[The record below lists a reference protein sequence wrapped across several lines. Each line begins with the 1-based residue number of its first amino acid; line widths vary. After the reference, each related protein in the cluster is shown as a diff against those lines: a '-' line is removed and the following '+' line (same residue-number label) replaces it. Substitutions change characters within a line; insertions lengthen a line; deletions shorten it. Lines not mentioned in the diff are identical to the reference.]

1 MWVRFWVIALRFS
14 GRDQMEE
21 LAAAEEAK
29 KIIDTLSTTSP
40 SDPTIAAT
48 LRNAYD
54 QARRGATPI
63 LSSAMVL
70 NAARYEAVLELN
82 DLIHSLQ
89 LQSLTQQ
96 KINRAKA
103 AVDAWIKL
111 LKGHG
116 WREII
121 FAEAVKEAAKEFKV
135 AEALQDRIVATQ
147 DDLAPR
153 AFLPTFERRQRS
165 TNARDDVIPSAF
177 FLRWILEIKT
187 VNSAAR
193 KVAAAVVD
201 RAFFNS
207 WDREESS
214 GHAHIVQF
222 YTPRSVIT
230 SKIGP
235 RRFMA
240 QIALWIDRQRGT
252 TITCRVL
259 LPNPFGWGSFVNS
272 EYFAGKFQACPQVR
286 LNKRRPL
293 LRPCRADQASQ
304 HDSC

>member
-1 MWVRFWVIALRFS
+1 MAAEVRSEKAGCPFSIIATQHGSGSRQTCRAIRLRTIAGYVDAPAAKEFQCEWGLSDRIAVS

-21 LAAAEEAK
+21 LVAAEEAK

-89 LQSLTQQ
+89 FQSLTQQ

-147 DDLAPR
+147 DDL
-153 AFLPTFERRQRS
+153 
-165 TNARDDVIPSAF
+165 
-177 FLRWILEIKT
+177 
-187 VNSAAR
+187 
-193 KVAAAVVD
+193 
-201 RAFFNS
+201 
-207 WDREESS
+207 
-214 GHAHIVQF
+214 
-222 YTPRSVIT
+222 
-230 SKIGP
+230 
-235 RRFMA
+235 
-240 QIALWIDRQRGT
+240 
-252 TITCRVL
+252 
-259 LPNPFGWGSFVNS
+259 
-272 EYFAGKFQACPQVR
+272 
-286 LNKRRPL
+286 
-293 LRPCRADQASQ
+293 
-304 HDSC
+304 

>member
-1 MWVRFWVIALRFS
+1 
-14 GRDQMEE
+14 MEE

-89 LQSLTQQ
+89 LHGLHHQSLTQQ

-116 WREII
+116 
-121 FAEAVKEAAKEFKV
+121 
-135 AEALQDRIVATQ
+135 
-147 DDLAPR
+147 
-153 AFLPTFERRQRS
+153 
-165 TNARDDVIPSAF
+165 
-177 FLRWILEIKT
+177 
-187 VNSAAR
+187 
-193 KVAAAVVD
+193 
-201 RAFFNS
+201 
-207 WDREESS
+207 
-214 GHAHIVQF
+214 
-222 YTPRSVIT
+222 
-230 SKIGP
+230 
-235 RRFMA
+235 
-240 QIALWIDRQRGT
+240 
-252 TITCRVL
+252 
-259 LPNPFGWGSFVNS
+259 
-272 EYFAGKFQACPQVR
+272 
-286 LNKRRPL
+286 
-293 LRPCRADQASQ
+293 
-304 HDSC
+304 

>member
-1 MWVRFWVIALRFS
+1 
-14 GRDQMEE
+14 MEE

-116 WREII
+116 
-121 FAEAVKEAAKEFKV
+121 
-135 AEALQDRIVATQ
+135 
-147 DDLAPR
+147 
-153 AFLPTFERRQRS
+153 
-165 TNARDDVIPSAF
+165 
-177 FLRWILEIKT
+177 
-187 VNSAAR
+187 
-193 KVAAAVVD
+193 
-201 RAFFNS
+201 
-207 WDREESS
+207 
-214 GHAHIVQF
+214 
-222 YTPRSVIT
+222 
-230 SKIGP
+230 
-235 RRFMA
+235 
-240 QIALWIDRQRGT
+240 
-252 TITCRVL
+252 
-259 LPNPFGWGSFVNS
+259 
-272 EYFAGKFQACPQVR
+272 
-286 LNKRRPL
+286 
-293 LRPCRADQASQ
+293 
-304 HDSC
+304 

>member
-1 MWVRFWVIALRFS
+1 VIESNKAKNYRGDTLMPCEGISMWVRFWVIALRFS

-29 KIIDTLSTTSP
+29 KIIDALSTTSP

-70 NAARYEAVLELN
+70 NAARYEVVLELN

-121 FAEAVKEAAKEFKV
+121 FAEAVKKAAKEFKV
-135 AEALQDRIVATQ
+135 AEALQDKIVATQ
-147 DDLAPR
+147 DD
-153 AFLPTFERRQRS
+153 F
-165 TNARDDVIPSAF
+165 
-177 FLRWILEIKT
+177 
-187 VNSAAR
+187 
-193 KVAAAVVD
+193 
-201 RAFFNS
+201 
-207 WDREESS
+207 
-214 GHAHIVQF
+214 
-222 YTPRSVIT
+222 
-230 SKIGP
+230 
-235 RRFMA
+235 
-240 QIALWIDRQRGT
+240 
-252 TITCRVL
+252 
-259 LPNPFGWGSFVNS
+259 
-272 EYFAGKFQACPQVR
+272 
-286 LNKRRPL
+286 
-293 LRPCRADQASQ
+293 
-304 HDSC
+304 